1 MGTVFKKRGIRGRPT
16 ANLGWK
22 RGSGCQRQGPGGEEL
37 GDDGMNGGVL
47 YGFQGARR
55 VTARYPSSLIQ
66 GGISGILRY
75 RADGRVKYLV
85 FCPVSYGVLP
95 LTDW

>member
-1 MGTVFKKRGIRGRPT
+1 MGTVIKKGKRGSSGT
-16 ANLGWK
+16 ADLGWK

-37 GDDGMNGGVL
+37 GDGGENGGVL

-66 GGISGILRY
+66 GGISGILWY
-75 RADGRVKYLV
+75 LADGRVKYLV
-85 FCPVSYGVLP
+85 FCLLVTAFYR
-95 LTDW
+95 